1 MPIGI
6 GREKARRS
14 LTSHLKK
21 QVMQQAKRRRTRVPR
36 GKAEEKYI
44 SLRTGLSPKKRFDE
58 VFDMMVSTHLRDE
71 YVNNVEFNSLLN
83 LTGKIEATRSQ
94 MLWRATRADMKR
106 YFAFS
111 EKQKWN
117 NKFKLTRR
125 EASTRFLTGKS
136 PKKIKY
142 IRPKEY
148 YAKPSSQY
156 YPKPGSSEGKIKTK
170 IIGAK
175 RVDKAF
181 ADMMKAIF
189 SIGDGMANIPH
200 VKVTRKFK

>member
-1 MPIGI
+1 MGY
-6 GREKARRS
+6 GREKTRRS
-14 LTSHLKK
+14 LHAQLRRK
-21 QVMQQAKRRRTRVPR
+21 AKDKFKRKRTRQPKGR
-36 GKAEEKYI
+36 AEEKYI
-44 SLRTGLSPKKRFDE
+44 SLRTGLSPRKRFDE
-58 VFDMMVSTHLRDE
+58 AFDVMLSTHMRDE
-71 YVNNVEFNSLLN
+71 YVDNNQFNALLA

-94 MLWRATRADMKR
+94 MLWRATRADMQR
-106 YFAFS
+106 YFRFA

-125 EASTRFLTGKS
+125 EASTRFLTGKT

-142 IRPKEY
+142 IRPQSY
-148 YAKPSSQY
+148 QAKPSSQY

>member
-1 MPIGI
+1 M
-6 GREKARRS
+6 
-14 LTSHLKK
+14 
-21 QVMQQAKRRRTRVPR
+21 
-36 GKAEEKYI
+36 
-44 SLRTGLSPKKRFDE
+44 F
-58 VFDMMVSTHLRDE
+58 
-71 YVNNVEFNSLLN
+71 YVKINAFFHRIYYVDNSQFNSLIQ

-175 RVDKAF
+175 RVDKAL
-181 ADMMKAIF
+181 ADMIRALF
-189 SIGDGMANIPH
+189 SIGDGMKGIPH
-200 VKVTRKFK
+200 VKVTRTCK

>member
-1 MPIGI
+1 M
-6 GREKARRS
+6 RS
-14 LTSHLKK
+14 
-21 QVMQQAKRRRTRVPR
+21 
-36 GKAEEKYI
+36 
-44 SLRTGLSPKKRFDE
+44 
-58 VFDMMVSTHLRDE
+58 E
-71 YVNNVEFNSLLN
+71 YVDNSQFNSLIQ

-94 MLWRATRADMKR
+94 MLWRATRADMQR

-117 NKFKLTRR
+117 KKFKLTRR
-125 EASTRFLTGKS
+125 EAAARFLSGKQ

-142 IRPKEY
+142 IRPKEF
-148 YAKPSSQY
+148 YAKQSSQY

-189 SIGDGMANIPH
+189 SIGVGLEKLPH
-200 VKVTRKFK
+200 IKVKRTFK

>member
-1 MPIGI
+1 MGY
-6 GREKARRS
+6 GREKTRRS
-14 LTSHLKK
+14 LHAQLRRK
-21 QVMQQAKRRRTRVPR
+21 AKDKFKRKRTRQPKGR
-36 GKAEEKYI
+36 AEEKYI
-44 SLRTGLSPKKRFDE
+44 SLRTGLSPRKRFDE
-58 VFDMMVSTHLRDE
+58 AFDMMLSTHLRGE
-71 YVNNVEFNSLLN
+71 YVDNSQFNSLIQ

-94 MLWRATRADMKR
+94 MLWRATRADMQR

-117 NKFKLTRR
+117 KKFKLTRR
-125 EASTRFLTGKS
+125 EAAARFATGKN

-142 IRPKEY
+142 IRPKEF
-148 YAKPSSQY
+148 YAKQSSQY

-181 ADMMKAIF
+181 ADMIKAIF
-189 SIGDGMANIPH
+189 SIGEGLEKLPH
-200 VKVTRKFK
+200 IKVKRTFK